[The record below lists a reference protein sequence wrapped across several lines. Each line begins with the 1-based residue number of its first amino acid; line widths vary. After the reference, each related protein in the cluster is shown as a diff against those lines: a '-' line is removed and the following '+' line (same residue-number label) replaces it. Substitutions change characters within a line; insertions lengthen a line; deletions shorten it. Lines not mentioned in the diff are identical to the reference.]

1 MIVKNTC
8 KNLFRSIPFWL
19 MLAVLIIAVFY
30 STILVNQYG
39 VYMEEYNEVIWDTD
53 SRYILD
59 YDTYLKAVINSLNS
73 ILTPYM
79 AMMTV
84 IATVIILARDYND
97 NFFEIEKS
105 CGISH
110 FKYVFYR
117 LFSIIFVN
125 FIIMILLHFAM
136 LYIYVYTRGGIAD
149 FGLWNL
155 IKDSLIRLFRI
166 DVFIGLPYI
175 IFYTAFTYFIGT
187 IFKRSIP
194 AAVLGLLYSILCF
207 IFGKHF
213 MLAYGKSTEIFQD
226 YLQPKPMK
234 VFWFFY
240 DLDTETFQNTI
251 DHFKTS
257 HETVAIC
264 IGLLLGISLLYAFIS
279 YLRIRKR
286 TV

>member
-105 CGISH
+105 CGVSH

-117 LFSIIFVN
+117 LFSLVCVN
-125 FIIMILLHFAM
+125 FLILVLLHFAM
-136 LYIYVYTRGGIAD
+136 LYIYTYTRGGIE
-149 FGLWNL
+149 G
-155 IKDSLIRLFRI
+155 ISLFELVKGSTLRLLRI
-166 DVFIGLPYI
+166 DIFMGLPYI
-175 IFYTAFTYFIGT
+175 IFYTSFTYFIGT
-187 IFKRSIP
+187 LFKRSIP
-194 AAVLGLLYSILCF
+194 AAVLGLLYSIFCY
-207 IFGKHF
+207 ICGSYF
-213 MLAYGKSTEIFQD
+213 MSTYGKSIEVFQD
-226 YLQPKPMK
+226 YFQPKPMK

-240 DLDTETFQNTI
+240 DYGTEEFQNTI

-264 IGLLLGISLLYAFIS
+264 IGLLLGISLSYAFIS